1 MKQGITL
8 IMPLAVIF
16 MKTRYQI
23 IIITF
28 FALYLLT
35 VLLTDISLVGFWTD
49 IIFSIL
55 LAFFAL
61 RITFKNKTTKLWLT
75 IVLRGAA
82 VIFSTVIFGLI
93 ALNLA
98 NPFVSDIFK
107 MRSFYY
113 QRIEGR
119 IFHAYFKPVG
129 AYSGGQG
136 NFWITESPVF
146 FPVIERKVYY
156 DRTVHHD
163 FNDDTWEGEPID
175 NYEVVKS
182 YIKDEVIDRQK

>member
-1 MKQGITL
+1 
-8 IMPLAVIF
+8 
-16 MKTRYQI
+16 MKTRNQI
-23 IIITF
+23 ILLVF
-28 FALYLLT
+28 FAIYLST

-55 LAFFAL
+55 LSLFAL
-61 RITFKNKTTKLWLT
+61 RIVFKNKADEMWLT
-75 IVLRGAA
+75 ITLRASA
-82 VIFSTVIFGLI
+82 LIFSAIVFGLI
-93 ALNLA
+93 AFSFTNI
-98 NPFVSDIFK
+98 FIWDTFK

-113 QRIEGR
+113 QKVEGR

-136 NFWITESPVF
+136 NFWITESPIY

-175 NYEVVKS
+175 NYQVVKS
-182 YIKDEVIDRQK
+182 YIKNEVINKNK